1 MKHLTLKSRITL
13 KIRRSNKQ
21 VFVRSDFRK
30 LGDYDQVG
38 RALRNLETEG
48 EIIKIGYGLYAKAR
62 INRLTGKKML
72 AAEGG
77 FDEVALEA
85 LKRLQVNWEPAEA
98 VKAYQSGS
106 TQIPVNTQV
115 VVLDRFSRK
124 IGTDKFKLELL
135 KHAN

>member
-1 MKHLTLKSRITL
+1 MKRQTLKSRINL
-13 KIRRSNKQ
+13 KIRRSNRQ

-30 LGDYDQVG
+30 MGDYDQVG
-38 RALRNLETEG
+38 RVLRNLEEEG

-62 INRLTGKKML
+62 VNRLTGKKML

-77 FDEVALEA
+77 FDQVACEA
-85 LKRLQVNWEPAEA
+85 LKRLRVNWEPSDA

-106 TQIPVNTQV
+106 TQIPANTQV

-124 IGTDKFKLELL
+124 IGTDKFKLEFI

>member
-1 MKHLTLKSRITL
+1 MRRQTLKSSITL
-13 KIRRSNKQ
+13 KIRRSNRQ

-38 RALRNLETEG
+38 RALRNLEAEG

-77 FDEVALEA
+77 FDQVALEA
-85 LKRLQVNWEPAEA
+85 LKRLHVNWEPADA

-106 TQIPVNTQV
+106 TQVPVNTQV
-115 VVLDRFSRK
+115 FVSDRFSRK

>member
-1 MKHLTLKSRITL
+1 MKRLTLKSRITL

-38 RALRNLETEG
+38 RVLRNLENEG

-77 FDEVALEA
+77 FDQVALEA
-85 LKRLQVNWEPAEA
+85 LKRLQVNWESADA
-98 VKAYQSGS
+98 VKAYQGGS
-106 TQIPVNTQV
+106 TQVPVNTQV
-115 VVLDRFSRK
+115 VILDRFSRK